1 MKILLSQHKN
11 KVSFFLS
18 LILHVTLIVAVVKS
32 DLTISIKQNDK
43 SMAVLFYSPPP
54 PLTAK
59 LEQEIIE
66 QTEPII
72 QETIEEKIAIKPKK
86 EKPKKIKKE
95 TKEKQNQKTNS
106 KEETTLYQA
115 PTQEIAT
122 MQNNT
127 PSNVKSQ
134 AGGNENEL
142 IAHIQLVLNKE
153 AKKNYPT
160 SARKRRQKGVVV
172 VGFVYD
178 NGKCKNIKVIKSS
191 GYDILDDAAVKSVA
205 KAKFKHY
212 PNVININVPISF
224 SLHWYIFGGFF
235 KFRMFC

>member
-1 MKILLSQHKN
+1 MKTLLSQHKN
-11 KVSFFLS
+11 KVSFILS
-18 LILHVTLIVAVVKS
+18 LIIHVTLVAAVIKNDFKVS
-32 DLTISIKQNDK
+32 TKQNDK
-43 SMAVLFYSPPP
+43 FMAVLFYSPPP
-54 PLTAK
+54 PPTTK

-95 TKEKQNQKTNS
+95 IKEKQNQKTNS
-106 KEETTLYQA
+106 KEETTPYQA

-142 IAHIQLVLNKE
+142 VAHIQLVLNKE
-153 AKKNYPT
+153 AKKHYPT
-160 SARKRRQKGVVV
+160 SARKRRQKGIVVV
-172 VGFVYD
+172 SFVYD
-178 NGKCKNIKVIKSS
+178 NGVCKNIKVVKSS
-191 GYDILDDAAVKSVA
+191 GYDVLDEAAIKSVA
-205 KAKFKHY
+205 KARFKHY
-212 PNVININVPISF
+212 PNTLSINVPISF
-224 SLHWYIFGGFF
+224 NLH
-235 KFRMFC
+235 